1 MDVHTVPKKKSRF
14 DSNYLFRCPYSRK
27 VVKTIITDIKRHKR
41 IKRLRS
47 M

>member
-1 MDVHTVPKKKSRF
+1 MDAHTVPKKKDRL
-14 DSNYLFRCPYSRK
+14 DSNYLFQSPYSRK
-27 VVKTIITDIKRHKR
+27 VVKTIITNIKRHKR